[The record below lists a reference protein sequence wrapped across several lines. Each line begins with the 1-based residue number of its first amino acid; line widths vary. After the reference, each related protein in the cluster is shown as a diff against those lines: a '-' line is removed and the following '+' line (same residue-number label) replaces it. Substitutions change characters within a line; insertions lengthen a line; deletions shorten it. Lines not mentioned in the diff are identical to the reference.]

1 MKLKL
6 IKPLTVGKKV
16 IEELTLRDY
25 TLASDYLAFD
35 VRGGVAQN
43 HVLIASLAGTD
54 EALIRQLSGA
64 DYLAAV
70 RFIDSLLSADQALS
84 KEPTPEKKP
93 SES

>member
-35 VRGGVAQN
+35 TRGGIAQN
-43 HVLIASLAGTD
+43 HALIASLAGTD
-54 EALIRQLSGA
+54 EALIRQLSGP
-64 DYLAAV
+64 DYLIAV
-70 RFIDSLLSADQALS
+70 RYMDRLLATDQALA